1 MEGNYFEDLKNQTG
15 KNKVFLGI
23 IGGLLIV
30 NLIVFKGLLDVA
42 SNKTVVFQVPNYL
55 EPGEY
60 VIGST
65 FANQNIFKMWSKVWI
80 SEMAN
85 FSYKDVRE
93 KIGNIMEFLA
103 PETAYKNKAQLFEF
117 IDFVEANFIT
127 QSFSPDNYEIKELSK
142 KGFYSISWAGILKRE
157 IGNTND
163 PLSNLKYKYEFICY
177 VKNGQIYIHSLKTDL
192 ENPNEVIN
200 KKTLKENEFIN
211 YDVYMPN
218 RKANKKGVEN
228 EVK

>member
-15 KNKVFLGI
+15 KNKVLLGI

-80 SEMAN
+80 TEIAN

-93 KIGNIMEFLA
+93 KVGSIMEFLA
-103 PETAYKNKAQLFEF
+103 PETAYKNKSQLLKF
-117 IDFVEANFIT
+117 IDFIEANFIT
-127 QSFSPDNYEIKELSK
+127 QSFAPDNYDIKEMAK
-142 KGFYSISWAGILKRE
+142 KGFYSISWEGTLKRT
-157 IGNTND
+157 IGTKND
-163 PLSNLKYKYEFICY
+163 PVSNIKYKYEFICY
-177 VKNGQIYIHSLKTDL
+177 VKNGQIYIHSLKTDVADF
-192 ENPNEVIN
+192 NEGNNRKI
-200 KKTLKENEFIN
+200 LKENEFIN
-211 YDVYMPN
+211 YEVYEPV
-218 RKANKKGVEN
+218 KAKKEEKKN
-228 EVK
+228 ETK